1 MVQDKLKAFLKEL
14 QLASWKQAQNK
25 GLISSK
31 STTPPIPDWKF
42 IQPKKNHPK
51 QDYESEALAFRKEL
65 EASKKKSQSASQD
78 PSLIPDSVIIKPK
91 RGRASHGS
99 FEEKTKRPRRQTNTS
114 STQME
119 FDQES
124 EENLASENMELDNE
138 AIDSETEYDEEENEQ
153 ADSDEEDSYQERDSR
168 ILEVQVST
176 QEELLHSGHK
186 TLDKVPTPGPP
197 ASPSVH
203 SPGPQPPSSYNFHT
217 EYLSLQKLYEGGY
230 PDPLDSSKQWFF
242 SDSIPEEPDTSSYPP
257 GPEATILKEIKQH
270 QKIVEAYKRDLQLSL
285 YLQEHGL
292 KLVKQ
297 DSVIAGPDEV
307 VISKPALNQ
316 LKRDLKTMGKEFRGK
331 LEQNAELE
339 KRIEQ
344 LEQEKKRSQE
354 AREQQRT
361 EIRDLSERLIER
373 IKNL

>member
-1 MVQDKLKAFLKEL
+1 MVPLRRRLRDPEDK
-14 QLASWKQAQNK
+14 
-25 GLISSK
+25 
-31 STTPPIPDWKF
+31 
-42 IQPKKNHPK
+42 
-51 QDYESEALAFRKEL
+51 
-65 EASKKKSQSASQD
+65 
-78 PSLIPDSVIIKPK
+78 
-91 RGRASHGS
+91 
-99 FEEKTKRPRRQTNTS
+99 TNTS

-176 QEELLHSGHK
+176 QEKSYRVITFWTQ

-373 IKNL
+373 IKTCRIIIFLLIIY

>member
-1 MVQDKLKAFLKEL
+1 
-14 QLASWKQAQNK
+14 
-25 GLISSK
+25 
-31 STTPPIPDWKF
+31 
-42 IQPKKNHPK
+42 
-51 QDYESEALAFRKEL
+51 
-65 EASKKKSQSASQD
+65 
-78 PSLIPDSVIIKPK
+78 
-91 RGRASHGS
+91 
-99 FEEKTKRPRRQTNTS
+99 
-114 STQME
+114 ME

-138 AIDSETEYDEEENEQ
+138 AIDSETEYDEEKNEQ

-217 EYLSLQKLYEGGY
+217 EYLSIQKLYEGGY
-230 PDPLDSSKQWFF
+230 PDPLDS
-242 SDSIPEEPDTSSYPP
+242 PNN

>member
-1 MVQDKLKAFLKEL
+1 MGIRLGWLIVEPLDWEGLK
-14 QLASWKQAQNK
+14 
-25 GLISSK
+25 
-31 STTPPIPDWKF
+31 
-42 IQPKKNHPK
+42 
-51 QDYESEALAFRKEL
+51 DYESEALAFRKEL

-78 PSLIPDSVIIKPK
+78 PSLIPDCVIIKPK

-99 FEEKTKRPRRQTNTS
+99 FEKKTKRPRRQTNTS

-119 FDQES
+119 FDQKS

-176 QEELLHSGHK
+176 QEDITIPILLHIPLFLYLEVTNNRNLIELLHSGHK

>member
-1 MVQDKLKAFLKEL
+1 
-14 QLASWKQAQNK
+14 
-25 GLISSK
+25 
-31 STTPPIPDWKF
+31 
-42 IQPKKNHPK
+42 
-51 QDYESEALAFRKEL
+51 
-65 EASKKKSQSASQD
+65 
-78 PSLIPDSVIIKPK
+78 
-91 RGRASHGS
+91 
-99 FEEKTKRPRRQTNTS
+99 
-114 STQME
+114 ME

-138 AIDSETEYDEEENEQ
+138 AIDSETEYDEEKMSKQ
-153 ADSDEEDSYQERDSR
+153 IVMRR
-168 ILEVQVST
+168 IAIKREI
-176 QEELLHSGHK
+176 
-186 TLDKVPTPGPP
+186 
-197 ASPSVH
+197 
-203 SPGPQPPSSYNFHT
+203 
-217 EYLSLQKLYEGGY
+217 LYEGGY
-230 PDPLDSSKQWFF
+230 PDPLDISKQWFF